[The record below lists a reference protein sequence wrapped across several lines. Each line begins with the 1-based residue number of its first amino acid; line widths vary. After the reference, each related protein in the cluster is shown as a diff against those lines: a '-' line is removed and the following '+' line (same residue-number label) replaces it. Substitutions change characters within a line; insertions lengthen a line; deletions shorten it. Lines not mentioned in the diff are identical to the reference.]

1 MTETTSSSKVLVN
14 GKIDLDTTNIYSA
27 FDTETLA
34 GIYIV
39 VLAQSGGA
47 FVGSVR
53 QRESSQHRVGSIYAV
68 GSSVVYISSYSTST
82 AYTELIKYDSSSS
95 DYTIYEQTGL
105 NFRFQFINTALNDCW
120 YALVDTEYAHLSQLS
135 TMDEVTGL
143 TVNVLT
149 NTGLTTETTTNG
161 FSTSGSISLSS
172 SSFLTTPT
180 NAASDFAVGVTDSS
194 QNNTQTNTTGNN
206 TTTGNSTTTTTNT
219 NSNSDD
225 DSLSTVAIVF
235 IIIGAVVA
243 FVILA
248 GVVFCIIKYHRKPKN
263 TRGDMSRV
271 VNPADESNVLKEET
285 KV

>member
-149 NTGLTTETTTNG
+149 NTGLTTETIANST
-161 FSTSGSISLSS
+161 STSGFLALVNHTVSS
-172 SSFLTTPT
+172 TN
-180 NAASDFAVGVTDSS
+180 NAASYIDVSITLSVL
-194 QNNTQTNTTGNN
+194 NNTQTNTTTN
-206 TTTGNSTTTTTNT
+206 TTTNGNSTTTTTNNT
-219 NSNSDD
+219 NNDD
-225 DSLSTVAIVF
+225 DLSTLEIVLISVGGVIFMVF
-235 IIIGAVVA
+235 IIGI
-243 FVILA
+243 FLYILT
-248 GVVFCIIKYHRKPKN
+248 CNKPRN
-263 TRGDMSRV
+263 QEPELNEV
-271 VNPADESNVLKEET
+271 EEPADERSVLKDENYT
-285 KV
+285 